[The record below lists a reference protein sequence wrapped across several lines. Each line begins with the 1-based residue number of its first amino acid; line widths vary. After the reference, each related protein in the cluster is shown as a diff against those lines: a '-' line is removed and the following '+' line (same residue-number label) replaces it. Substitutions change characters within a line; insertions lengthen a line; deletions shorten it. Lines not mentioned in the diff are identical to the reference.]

1 MYKWNP
7 IVLILIGVNDDN
19 RAQNRAQSR
28 AHRCAQKYAKRW
40 LSQAC
45 GRCRYAKKNT
55 GAWAPVFL

>member
-1 MYKWNP
+1 MHKWNP

-28 AHRCAQKYAKRW
+28 AQKYAKMW

-45 GRCRYAKKNT
+45 GRCRYAKKIPEHGPGIFVIWGN
-55 GAWAPVFL
+55 